1 MRCDICRGP
10 IKPLLNESGE
20 VVWNKGHNPE
30 PLTQDN
36 LGNDLPGNARCCDV
50 CNGDVILARI
60 LEMNGKILD
69 KKLQVPQ

>member
-20 VVWNKGHNPE
+20 VVWDQGHNPE

-36 LGNDLPGNARCCDV
+36 LGNDLSGNAR
-50 CNGDVILARI
+50 
-60 LEMNGKILD
+60 
-69 KKLQVPQ
+69 